1 MLENSKLIKGV
12 SPVFTPDLV
21 NIFAKLAEKGI
32 PIELI
37 VTREVLDKMLE
48 LADRSALKNALKT
61 NLKLFVIEQNP
72 KTAFTVT
79 DYFFT
84 MGLFRFDESYDYSD
98 ELLSYSEEGIGW
110 GRELFDYYIGASKEL
125 DLRD

>member
-1 MLENSKLIKGV
+1 M
-12 SPVFTPDLV
+12 V
-21 NIFAKLAEKGI
+21 NIFANLAEKGI

-48 LADRSALKNALKT
+48 LADSSALKNALKT

-84 MGLFRFDESYDYSD
+84 IGLFRFDESYDYSD
-98 ELLSYSEEGIGW
+98 ELLSYSEEGIKW
-110 GRELFDYYIGASKEL
+110 GRELFDYYLGASKEF